1 MLSFAN
7 HQQVFDYIL
16 YSNLSLKYVV
26 IVVKF
31 SRNSERSS
39 SMLKSKFI
47 VPIHI
52 VDHIAQDSVYI
63 SELIM
68 KDQKI
73 PKAQPIT
80 IQFGVHSHAVKV
92 LPNQK
97 NQGLFIHPKLAQL
110 LGIPLFS
117 SKPMHFNIQYMSKLT
132 TIKIGPLIS
141 VLINKETPEDMNK
154 PFGVIS
160 SFCRE
165 LSEACYAIGAIV
177 YFFTPSSIPLNGT
190 FINGWIL
197 DGEWKK
203 KSLPL
208 AEIIYN
214 RLPTRQIENQAPV
227 QRLFTQT
234 AKNHNIFIF
243 NERFLDKHDVFHTLQ
258 DDESI
263 KHYLP
268 ESLLLEDFSTLKYM
282 INKYNVVYVK
292 PVQGSL
298 GRGIF
303 RITSLDIQKK
313 FTLEKA
319 SSPSQKPLK
328 FSTLTN
334 LYRAFKSNLSHK
346 QYQIQQGLSVIQVG
360 RSPVDFRA
368 LVQKN
373 SKGGW
378 SITSIVARTAGNE
391 RFVANLARGGSIDT
405 VTNTL
410 PRTNLPQHLNTED
423 MLLALKRAA
432 IAISE
437 AIDRNIDAHF
447 GELGVDLA
455 IDVQGKV
462 WLIEVN
468 SKPSKNDNTPLRE
481 NKIRPSVRKVV
492 SYAKYL
498 TGFKEGRK
506 SHGSRRIRRGR
517 RKN

>member
-1 MLSFAN
+1 
-7 HQQVFDYIL
+7 
-16 YSNLSLKYVV
+16 
-26 IVVKF
+26 
-31 SRNSERSS
+31 
-39 SMLKSKFI
+39 MLKSKFI

-52 VDHIAQDSVYI
+52 VDSIAQDSIYI
-63 SELIM
+63 SEMIM
-68 KDQKI
+68 KEQKI
-73 PKAQPIT
+73 PKAQHIT
-80 IQFGVHSHAVKV
+80 IQFGVHTHAVKV

-97 NQGLFIHPKLAQL
+97 NQGIFIHPRLAQQ
-110 LGIPLFS
+110 LGIPPLS
-117 SKPMHFNIQYMSKLT
+117 SKSLQFDIQYMSKLS
-132 TIKIGPLIS
+132 TIKLGPLLS

-165 LSEACYAIGAIV
+165 LAETCHAVGATV

-203 KSLPL
+203 RPMPL

-214 RLPTRQIENQAPV
+214 RLPTRQIENQAHV

-234 AKNHNIFIF
+234 AKKHNIFIF
-243 NERFLDKHDVFHTLQ
+243 NERFLDKHDVFHALQ
-258 DDESI
+258 DDESV

-282 INKYNVVYVK
+282 INKYYVVYVK

-298 GRGIF
+298 GRGIY
-303 RITSLDIQKK
+303 RIISLENPKIL
-313 FTLEKA
+313 TLEKA
-319 SSPSQKPLK
+319 SSTNQKPMK
-328 FSTLTN
+328 FSSISS
-334 LYRAFKSNLSHK
+334 LYRTFKSKLSRK

-373 SKGGW
+373 STGAW

-410 PRTNLPQHLNTED
+410 PRTNLPQHFNAED

-437 AIDRNIDAHF
+437 AIDSNIDAHF

-498 TGFKEGRK
+498 TGFKEGRNP
-506 SHGSRRIRRGR
+506 HGSHRVRSRR